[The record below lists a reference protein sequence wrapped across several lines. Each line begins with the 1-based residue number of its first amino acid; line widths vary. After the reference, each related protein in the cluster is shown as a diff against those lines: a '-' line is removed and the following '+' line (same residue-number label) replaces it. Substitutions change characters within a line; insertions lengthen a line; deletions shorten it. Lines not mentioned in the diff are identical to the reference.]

1 MSAPRFAKTAAGLRD
16 AVLEA
21 AWVQWQALGAQGA
34 QRTPSSMV
42 DPEALV
48 LASLALKDDEPRLWD
63 FLHGFAGLGSRLL
76 SVQRLQGMVRAL
88 PPEAGERL
96 ADFARVVTAAGRDP
110 RWRRLAGGGR
120 PAAGRAGKLTSPL
133 GRLTQ
138 PAGLMLRL
146 RAGMGVDVRT
156 DTIAYLLGRGEQWC
170 EVSEIAAALGYAA
183 SSVRV
188 ATDALVAAR
197 FVVADGARPRRC
209 YAGRLRW
216 GALLGEGGGQEQFA
230 PWLPWRDIYAF
241 ALHLSAWAQTTAA
254 RAGSEELAASLARDF
269 VESRGA
275 VLTALRIDTVN
286 PRAALPAGYG
296 NMFSGAIGSL
306 AKLVRERV

>member
-48 LASLALKDDEPRLWD
+48 LASLVLKDDEPRLWD

-76 SVQRLQGMVRAL
+76 SVQRLQGMVVAF

-96 ADFARVVTAAGRDP
+96 AGFAQAVTAAGRDP

-120 PAAGRAGKLTSPL
+120 PARGRAGKLASPL
-133 GRLTQ
+133 ARLAQ

-156 DTIAYLLGRGEQWC
+156 DTVAFLLGRGEQWSG
-170 EVSEIAAALGYAA
+170 VGEIAAALGYAA

-188 ATDALVAAR
+188 ATDALVAAG
-197 FVVADGARPRRC
+197 FVEAEGSRPRRC
-209 YAGRLRW
+209 YASRSRW
-216 GALLGEGGGQEQFA
+216 GPLLAQEQFS
-230 PWLPWRDIYAF
+230 PWLPWRDIFAL
-241 ALHLSAWAQTTAA
+241 ALHLSAWARTTAA
-254 RAGSEELAASLARDF
+254 RAKSDELAASLARDF
-269 VESRGA
+269 IESHGA
-275 VLTALRIDTVN
+275 VLRALRIETLR
-286 PRAALPAGYG
+286 PGAALPAGYAT
-296 NMFSGAIGSL
+296 MFSAAITDL
-306 AKLVRERV
+306 TQLVRERV